1 MDWSKRYN
9 LFKSGVNLIY
19 RRLRPW
25 SMLLHMQFELTN
37 YCNLRCPVCP
47 TGIKAIERRKQ
58 SMDVDLFERLINQV
72 GPYLLTASPWAWGEP
87 LLHPQLGDILRAIR
101 KHKIATFLSTN
112 GQLLNN
118 DKILSALIS
127 EPPTYLIVAIDGLT
141 DEINSK
147 FRSGAKFEPALSGIR
162 KLAINHYGL
171 KVHNLED

>member
-1 MDWSKRYN
+1 
-9 LFKSGVNLIY
+9 
-19 RRLRPW
+19 
-25 SMLLHMQFELTN
+25 
-37 YCNLRCPVCP
+37 
-47 TGIKAIERRKQ
+47 
-58 SMDVDLFERLINQV
+58 MDVDLFERLINQV